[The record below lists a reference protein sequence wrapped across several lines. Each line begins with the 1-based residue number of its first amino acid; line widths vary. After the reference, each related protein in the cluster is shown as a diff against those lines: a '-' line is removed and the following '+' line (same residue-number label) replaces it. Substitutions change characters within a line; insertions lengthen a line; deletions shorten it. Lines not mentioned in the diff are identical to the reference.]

1 MVFLGLTTTVF
12 LKKTTAK
19 GGLHK
24 LMGKRY
30 PVILNRRLF
39 TNQTTCASTNQTRH

>member
-24 LMGKRY
+24 LVRKHIR
-30 PVILNRRLF
+30 
-39 TNQTTCASTNQTRH
+39 